1 MQVSGRWSMRFLW
14 LSRDYVRIMPRPR
27 GVSSCRWIQDLLF
40 HVVLGVGRGR
50 VEVLD
55 HTHWAFVCFDV
66 GPELHD
72 AAASFC
78 LREVARRLGHIPVRL
93 LGGAIFVR
101 VEFGFGVGGP
111 EEGFGVLF
119 DQVDDLVGDESVK
132 NQRNEP

>member
-1 MQVSGRWSMRFLW
+1 M
-14 LSRDYVRIMPRPR
+14 
-27 GVSSCRWIQDLLF
+27 
-40 HVVLGVGRGR
+40 
-50 VEVLD
+50 
-55 HTHWAFVCFDV
+55 
-66 GPELHD
+66 HD

-78 LREVARRLGHIPVRL
+78 LCEVARRLGHVPVRL

-101 VEFGFGVGGP
+101 VEFGVGGP

>member
-1 MQVSGRWSMRFLW
+1 MWCSAW
-14 LSRDYVRIMPRPR
+14 
-27 GVSSCRWIQDLLF
+27 
-40 HVVLGVGRGR
+40 

-55 HTHWAFVCFDV
+55 HTHWATIGLLVCFDV
-66 GPELHD
+66 GPEVHAD

-78 LREVARRLGHIPVRL
+78 LREVARRLGHVPVRL

-111 EEGFGVLF
+111 GEGFGVLF